1 MSGLFAQVQAFVYTL
16 LLGLLAGL
24 IFHYYQLCIRLAG
37 LSKYPL
43 YILDF
48 IIWILMILVV
58 FVGML
63 WINGGEMRVYVLISL
78 FTGILIYYYSLA
90 ARLESIVNK
99 AAQMTVSLFS
109 LLGKAVKK
117 PIIVV
122 INIRHILFK
131 KNKGVPPDGDDEL

>member
-16 LLGLLAGL
+16 ILGILAGL
-24 IFHYYQLCIRLAG
+24 IFHYYQLSVRLAG
-37 LSKYPL
+37 LGKYSL

-48 IIWILMILVV
+48 IIWIVMILVV

-78 FTGILIYYYSLA
+78 FMGILIYYYSLA
-90 ARLESIVNK
+90 KRLNRYINK
-99 AAQMTVSLFS
+99 AARITVYLFS
-109 LLGKAVKK
+109 LLGKAMKK

-122 INIRHILFK
+122 INIRLNIFK
-131 KNKGVPPDGDDEL
+131 RNKGVPPDDDGNV